1 MRKSGHK
8 NIARQNGGKQAV
20 SHTAMVWSALIL
32 YVSITLFLTI
42 RGMLR
47 TKDLA
52 SFAVG
57 NRDIGPAWVGLSL
70 TAQLTSVATF
80 VVNPGLVY
88 TYGLSALLGL
98 GFAAGMGIIAGLC
111 ILSGPFR
118 SVGDKVKALTIPQWI
133 GARYESKWLRIF
145 FALISLSLIS
155 FIVLIAVAIALT
167 LFSLLQ
173 LTDINQTTW
182 LVVGIMVFVFSYT
195 LLGGANTSTYTNAI
209 QALVMLVVALI
220 LIGSGYEHF
229 AGEGLLA
236 KITATNPELTSLT
249 NPGSLYFRNFF
260 EVFICNFIVGL
271 AIVCQPHILG
281 KSLLLKDESQIKTY
295 LAVAIIAG
303 TAFVSVM
310 FVGLYARVA
319 LTEVVR
325 GDLIVPT
332 YIAKSFSSGT
342 QVLISMGL
350 LCAGIS
356 TLEGLLLALS
366 AIFSSDIYLT
376 LRPINPETREQDL
389 KKALLFGRV
398 ALILVGIG
406 CIFLSIWQLRN
417 PTGGSVAI
425 FAQYGVYL
433 LFTATFL
440 PIACGLFL
448 PSVGR
453 ELISKGVIASTL
465 FYFLPALIHR
475 FAPDAPFFNMAN
487 NPAILATC
495 GIVAGWL
502 VVAAGLALQKK
513 PAMAVGGAAVEQLV
527 PVSVNQ
533 AEKTE

>member
-1 MRKSGHK
+1 
-8 NIARQNGGKQAV
+8 
-20 SHTAMVWSALIL
+20 MVWSALIL
-32 YVSITLFLTI
+32 YVAITIFLTV

-98 GFAAGMGIIAGLC
+98 GFAAGLGIITGLC
-111 ILSGPFR
+111 VLSGPFR
-118 SVGDKVKALTIPQWI
+118 AVGDKVKALTIPQWI
-133 GARYESKWLRIF
+133 GARYESKWLRLF
-145 FALISLSLIS
+145 FAVISLSLIS

-209 QALVMLVVALI
+209 QAVVMLIVALI

-229 AGEGLLA
+229 ISGEGLLA
-236 KITATNPELTSLT
+236 KLNTINPALSSLT
-249 NPGSLYFRNFF
+249 NPSSLYFRNFF

-281 KSLLLKDESQIKTY
+281 KSLLLKDASQIKTY

-310 FVGLYARVA
+310 LVGLYARVS
-319 LTEVVR
+319 
-325 GDLIVPT
+325 LIDVARIDMVVPT
-332 YIAKSFSSGT
+332 YIAMNFSSAT
-342 QVLISMGL
+342 QVLISIGL

-376 LRPINPETREQDL
+376 LKPINPATKEQDL

-398 ALILVGIG
+398 SLIVVGIG
-406 CIFLSIWQLRN
+406 CILLSIWQLKN

-448 PSVGR
+448 PRVTREMVGA
-453 ELISKGVIASTL
+453 GVIASTV
-465 FYFLPALIHR
+465 FYFVPAIIHR
-475 FAPDAPFFNMAN
+475 FAPDAPFFYMAN

-502 VVAAGLALQKK
+502 VVGVGLALQKK
-513 PAMAVGGAAVEQLV
+513 QPEQLGVSADKLV
-527 PVSVNQ
+527 P
-533 AEKTE
+533 AEAIRSDNDR

>member
-1 MRKSGHK
+1 M
-8 NIARQNGGKQAV
+8 
-20 SHTAMVWSALIL
+20 SHQTLVWSALIL
-32 YVSITLFLTI
+32 YVGVTLFLTI
-42 RGMLR
+42 RGMMK

-57 NRDIGPAWVGLSL
+57 NRDIAPAWVGLSL

-88 TYGLSALLGL
+88 HYGLSALMGL
-98 GFAAGMGIIAGLC
+98 GVAAGFGIIAGLC
-111 ILSGPFR
+111 VLSGPFR
-118 SVGDKVKALTIPQWI
+118 NVGDKVKALTIPQWI
-133 GARYESKWLRIF
+133 GARYESKGLRVF

-182 LVVGIMVFVFSYT
+182 LVVGVMAFVFTYT

-220 LIGSGYEHF
+220 LIFSGFELMTSGDGLF
-229 AGEGLLA
+229 AKLSAINPTL
-236 KITATNPELTSLT
+236 TAFTNPEA
-249 NPGSLYFRNFF
+249 GGYFRNLF
-260 EVFICNFIVGL
+260 EVFFCNFLVGL

-281 KSLLLKDESQIKTY
+281 KSLLLKDSSQIKTY

-310 FVGLYARVA
+310 LVGLYARVTLDPA
-319 LTEVVR
+319 VARIDMV
-325 GDLIVPT
+325 VPT
-332 YIAKSFSSGT
+332 YIAKNFTSAT
-342 QVLISMGL
+342 QVLISIGL

-376 LRPINPETREQDL
+376 FRPLNPETRDEDL
-389 KKALLFGRV
+389 KKALRFGRI
-398 ALILVGIG
+398 ALVIVGIG
-406 CIFLSIWQLRN
+406 CVLLSIWQLRN

-448 PSVGR
+448 PAVTR
-453 ELISKGVIASTL
+453 ELVTAGVIASTV
-465 FYFLPALIHR
+465 FYFIPAIIHK
-475 FAPDAPFFNMAN
+475 FAPTAPFFFMGN

-495 GIVAGWL
+495 GIIAGWL
-502 VVAAGLALQKK
+502 VVGGGLLLGKRN
-513 PAMAVGGAAVEQLV
+513 PEEI
-527 PVSVNQ
+527 PVISP
-533 AEKTE
+533 KDF

>member
-1 MRKSGHK
+1 
-8 NIARQNGGKQAV
+8 
-20 SHTAMVWSALIL
+20 
-32 YVSITLFLTI
+32 
-42 RGMLR
+42 MLK

-88 TYGLSALLGL
+88 SYGLSALLGL
-98 GFAAGMGIIAGLC
+98 GFSAGLGIIAGLC

-118 SVGDKVKALTIPQWI
+118 AVGDRVKALTIPQWI
-133 GARYESKWLRIF
+133 GARYESTWLRLF
-145 FALISLSLIS
+145 FAVISLSLVS

-182 LVVGIMVFVFSYT
+182 LVVGVMVFVFSYT
-195 LLGGANTSTYTNAI
+195 LLGGANTSTYTNAV
-209 QALVMLVVALI
+209 QAIVMLIVALI
-220 LIGSGYEHF
+220 LIGSGYEHIF
-229 AGEGLLA
+229 SGEGLFAKLA
-236 KITATNPELTSLT
+236 AIKPELTSFT
-249 NPGSLYFRNFF
+249 NPASPYFRNFF

-281 KSLLLKDESQIKTY
+281 KSLLLKDASQIKTY

-303 TAFVSVM
+303 AAFVSVM
-310 FVGLYARVA
+310 LVGLYARVS
-319 LTEVVR
+319 LLEVARTDMV
-325 GDLIVPT
+325 VPT
-332 YIAKSFSSGT
+332 YIAMNFSSAT
-342 QVLISMGL
+342 QVLISIGL

-376 LRPINPETREQDL
+376 LRPINPETKEQDL

-398 ALILVGIG
+398 SLVIVGIG
-406 CIFLSIWQLRN
+406 CVLLSIWQLRN

-448 PSVGR
+448 PRVTRELVGR
-453 ELISKGVIASTL
+453 GVIASTV
-465 FYFLPALIHR
+465 FYFLPAIIRHYS
-475 FAPDAPFFNMAN
+475 PEAPFFYMAN

-495 GIVAGWL
+495 GIIAGWVVVGTGL
-502 VVAAGLALQKK
+502 VLQKK
-513 PAMAVGGAAVEQLV
+513 QPEQLISGTTADQLV
-527 PVSVNQ
+527 P
-533 AEKTE
+533 AEARLTDRSK

>member
-1 MRKSGHK
+1 M
-8 NIARQNGGKQAV
+8 
-20 SHTAMVWSALIL
+20 SHQTLVWSALIL
-32 YVSITLFLTI
+32 YVGVTLFLTI
-42 RGMLR
+42 RGMMK

-57 NRDIGPAWVGLSL
+57 NRDIAPAWVGLSL

-88 TYGLSALLGL
+88 HYGLSALMGL
-98 GFAAGMGIIAGLC
+98 GVAAGFGIITGLC
-111 ILSGPFR
+111 VLSGPFR
-118 SVGDKVKALTIPQWI
+118 NVGDKVKALTIPQWI
-133 GARYESKWLRIF
+133 GARYESKGLRVF
-145 FALISLSLIS
+145 FALISLSLVS

-182 LVVGIMVFVFSYT
+182 LVVGVMAFVFTYT

-220 LIGSGYEHF
+220 LIFSGFELMTS
-229 AGEGLLA
+229 GEGLFA
-236 KITATNPELTSLT
+236 KLSAINPTLTAFTNPEA
-249 NPGSLYFRNFF
+249 GGYFRNLF
-260 EVFICNFIVGL
+260 EVFFCNFLVGL

-281 KSLLLKDESQIKTY
+281 KSLLLKDSSQIKTY

-310 FVGLYARVA
+310 LVGLYARVTLDPA
-319 LTEVVR
+319 VARIDMV
-325 GDLIVPT
+325 VPT
-332 YIAKSFSSGT
+332 YIAKNFTSAT
-342 QVLISMGL
+342 QVLISIGL

-376 LRPINPETREQDL
+376 FRPLNPETRDEDL
-389 KKALLFGRV
+389 KKALRFGRI
-398 ALILVGIG
+398 ALVIVGIG
-406 CIFLSIWQLRN
+406 CVLLSIWQLRN

-448 PSVGR
+448 PAVTR
-453 ELISKGVIASTL
+453 ELVTAGVIASTV
-465 FYFLPALIHR
+465 FYFIPAIIHK
-475 FAPDAPFFNMAN
+475 FAPTAPFFFMGN

-495 GIVAGWL
+495 GIIAGWI
-502 VVAAGLALQKK
+502 V
-513 PAMAVGGAAVEQLV
+513 VGGGLLLGKKAPEPTA
-527 PVSVNQ
+527 S
-533 AEKTE
+533 